1 MGKPHPLEL
10 RGRVVAF
17 VDEGHSH
24 REAARHFRVSPKF
37 VNDMIKLRRAT
48 GGLRPKRQG
57 NPGCGKLTGLAG
69 WVRARLAE
77 KGDLTLD
84 ELRLEL
90 EQAHGVTVHRASVGA
105 WLHRLRLS
113 HKKKPCA
120 PPSSSGRT
128 SRGRAT
134 SGSAGGCRSCVRPW
148 NGWSSLTKPRSTP
161 SS

>member
-10 RGRVVAF
+10 RERVVAF

-24 REAARHFRVSPKF
+24 REAARHFRTSPKF

-57 NPGCGKLTGLAG
+57 NPGRGKLTGLAG

-113 HKKKPCA
+113 HKKNPA
-120 PPSSSGRT
+120 RRRAAAAGRRAGARLLDQPAAAVHASGLGT
-128 SRGRAT
+128 
-134 SGSAGGCRSCVRPW
+134 AG
-148 NGWSSLTKPRSTP
+148 LH
-161 SS
+161 